1 MIRIALADDH
11 KLFAKGIESLLEEE
25 EDFSIRGLF
34 FNGKD
39 LVDFVSL
46 KSVDL
51 VLTDMNMPGMD
62 GLEVIQAI
70 TAIAPKVKIIVLSMY
85 DEKLIFDKCI
95 KAGAHAYMLKDSD
108 PDELIYTIRE
118 VYEGTFISD
127 YRKILNEA
135 QFNLLPDYFGEKF
148 RLSKRE
154 VQIIKKILAG
164 KTNREIAEDLALSH
178 HTVES
183 HRKKIHQKLNVSSV
197 AELISR
203 ALEMRL

>member
-1 MIRIALADDH
+1 MIRIAIADDH
-11 KLFAKGIESLLEEE
+11 KLFAKGIESLLEDE
-25 EDFSIRGLF
+25 EDFSIRGLY

-39 LVDFVSL
+39 LVDFVRQ

-51 VLTDMNMPGMD
+51 VITDMNMPGMD
-62 GLEVIQAI
+62 GLEVIKAI
-70 TAIAPKVKIIVLSMY
+70 KAVSSKVKIIVLSMY
-85 DEKLIFDKCI
+85 DEKLIFDKSI
-95 KAGAHAYMLKDSD
+95 KEGADAYMLKDSD

-127 YRKILNEA
+127 YRKILNEP

-154 VQIIKKILAG
+154 VQIIKKIQEG
-164 KTNREIAEDLALSH
+164 KTNKEIAEDLALSH
-178 HTVES
+178 HTIDS

-197 AELISR
+197 AELINKTV
-203 ALEMRL
+203 EMRL